1 MLFSFFLLRCKQNMG
16 DLNDSDQ
23 RLETITLFKLSDYA
37 NGLVQKEKEKF
48 LEQLASEQ
56 WLSIHFTW
64 ANVANNFKSV
74 GNIPAKN
81 ISYAVHLPDFK
92 KKSRHTH
99 PTKCPES
106 YECFQHF

>member
-1 MLFSFFLLRCKQNMG
+1 MG

-56 WLSIHFTW
+56 
-64 ANVANNFKSV
+64 
-74 GNIPAKN
+74 
-81 ISYAVHLPDFK
+81 
-92 KKSRHTH
+92 
-99 PTKCPES
+99 
-106 YECFQHF
+106 